1 MTLAN
6 YTTTVA
12 AVRSANEITKDLV
25 RAGARGIGSEYDP
38 QGRMVSMM
46 FTIVVAG
53 ESYVYL
59 LPVRTGAVQAVL
71 IKQRVE
77 KRYQTLDHAER
88 VAWRI
93 LRDWVR
99 AQLAIIETEMVAL
112 DQVML
117 PYLQTDNG
125 MTVYDRWTTR
135 RELPA
140 GGNQGD

>member
-6 YTTTVA
+6 YTTSVP

-38 QGRMVSMM
+38 QGRMVSMV
-46 FTIVVAG
+46 FTMVVAG
-53 ESYVYL
+53 DSFSYT
-59 LPVRTGAVQAVL
+59 LPVRVDAVQAVL

-77 KRYQTLDHAER
+77 KRYQTRDHAER

-99 AQLAIIETEMVAL
+99 AQLAIIETEMVQL

-117 PYLQTDNG
+117 PYMSTDNG
-125 MTVYDRWTTR
+125 MTVYDRWTSSR
-135 RELPA
+135 ALPA
-140 GGNQGD
+140 GQIQGA